1 MAITSSIATSFKQQ
15 MLAGTQVIASNTFK
29 IALYNSS
36 AVLGPANTVYTAT
49 NECTGTNYSA
59 GGVVLAGGSVFT
71 DTTTVGITFSNPTFT
86 NITISD
92 IRGMM
97 IYNVTNANAMV
108 AVFDFGQ
115 SIGVT
120 GANFTILIPNATAT
134 TGLIRFA

>member
-15 MLAGTQVIASNTFK
+15 MLAGTQVISSNTFK
-29 IALYNSS
+29 VALYNSS
-36 AVLGPANTVYTAT
+36 AVLGPSTTAYTVT
-49 NECTGTNYSA
+49 NECTGTNYTA
-59 GGVVLAGGSVFT
+59 GGVVLTGASVFT

-86 NITISD
+86 NITITD

-97 IYNVTNANAMV
+97 IYNSTNANSTV

-120 GANFTILIPNATAT
+120 GANFTILIPNATAI
-134 TGLIRFA
+134 TGLIRFT